1 MKGSWKKIRTKSE
14 WDFLHHYYHLYS
26 IANFHHHFIIIVAVD
41 KIITCLSQSVRLVV
55 DKVGKIIFI
64 SIGNNINLPILNHY
78 KSESES
84 EIDTLPLKIGGW
96 LFYVLALL
104 KSLVVD
110 EVDDSERSSVTPRW
124 VPLRVTSV
132 HFNVIIIVVI
142 VTIIITVIVII
153 IITVSHTSVCS
164 LWYHSVTTIV
174 TFTFTFIM
182 NVKPWSFWDSVF
194 TFHLDKL
201 VEVYWVGWD

>member
-1 MKGSWKKIRTKSE
+1 MKGSWKEIRTKSE
-14 WDFLHHYYHLYS
+14 WDFFHHFHHLYS

-84 EIDTLPLKIGGW
+84 GIDTLPLKIGGC

-110 EVDDSERSSVTPRW
+110 EVDDSERSSVTPR
-124 VPLRVTSV
+124 
-132 HFNVIIIVVI
+132 
-142 VTIIITVIVII
+142 
-153 IITVSHTSVCS
+153 
-164 LWYHSVTTIV
+164 
-174 TFTFTFIM
+174 
-182 NVKPWSFWDSVF
+182 
-194 TFHLDKL
+194 
-201 VEVYWVGWD
+201 